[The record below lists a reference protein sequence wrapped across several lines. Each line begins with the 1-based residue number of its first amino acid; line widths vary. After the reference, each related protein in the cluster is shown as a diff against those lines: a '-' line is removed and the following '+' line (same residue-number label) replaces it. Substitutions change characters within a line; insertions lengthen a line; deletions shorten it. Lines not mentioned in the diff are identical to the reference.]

1 MHVRMM
7 LGGVMIGALVVGAG
21 AARACGLD
29 GVPSLTVDGRLVAVN
44 TAPASSASVEGWT
57 PFVARRAYPANH
69 PLLLKEDRARV
80 AQALPALAF
89 KLPWRWH
96 FGDGAGARGATV
108 RHEYRRPGTYIITV
122 DAYLVAG
129 KQQLWFTFDRA
140 TLYIQSAEP
149 G

>member
-1 MHVRMM
+1 MQVRMM

-21 AARACGLD
+21 TARACSLD
-29 GVPSLTVDGRLVAVN
+29 GVPSLAVNGHLVADN
-44 TAPASSASVEGWT
+44 AALAGSASVEGWT
-57 PFVARRAYPANH
+57 PLVARGAYPANH
-69 PLLLKEDRARV
+69 PLLLQEDRARV

-89 KLPWRWH
+89 KVPWRWH
-96 FGDGAGARGATV
+96 FGDGATARGAAV
-108 RHEYRRPGTYIITV
+108 RHAYRRPGTYIITV

-140 TLYIQSAEP
+140 ALHIQRAEP